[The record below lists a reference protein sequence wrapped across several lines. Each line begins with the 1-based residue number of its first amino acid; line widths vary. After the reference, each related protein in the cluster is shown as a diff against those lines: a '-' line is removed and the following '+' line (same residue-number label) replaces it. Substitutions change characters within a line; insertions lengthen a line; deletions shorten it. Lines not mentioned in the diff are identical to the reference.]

1 MLELLLI
8 IFLILIFVTYVL
20 FDYDVMAPPF
30 LFCSMYFFSILCAFL
45 NRVRWGIELSN
56 EAFYIYLLG
65 AIIFIGVGLLCKV
78 ALTNKRDVTEKTIIK
93 RININPVITILLTIV
108 CMITLY
114 LWIKNVKDIAGPST
128 SFSNMME
135 KYRGKTSY
143 SFEEAMPGYVQQ
155 LSKIVLASAYI
166 YGFTIVN
173 NCMAKNMKKVDLL
186 NIIPILLYILL
197 SLYDSNRLNLLQLIA
212 TIAIYFGILWNLKNS
227 TANGSIKFIFKLMLV
242 FFLVLISFYGIRL
255 VVGRTISKN
264 INFIDYI
271 TVYAGGPVKLF
282 DMFVRDPVHHTDL
295 WGKET
300 FISLYNSLRKFD
312 PDIPKYL
319 VHKEFRMYNGIDLG
333 NVYSAYRE
341 WYADFGMSGVVIL
354 QIIFATFFNTFYF
367 KLKSIGAYNKKFLL
381 IIYGY
386 MASAILLHPID
397 DKFFTTAVSMGF
409 IIILIVFYVIYNLTL
424 KKYKIIW

>member
-8 IFLILIFVTYVL
+8 IFLILVFVTYVL

-30 LFCSMYFFSILCAFL
+30 LFCAMYFFSLSCAFL
-45 NRVRWGIELSN
+45 NRSKWGIALSG
-56 EAFYIYLLG
+56 ETFTIYLLG
-65 AIIFIGVGLLCKV
+65 ATIFIGIGLLCKV
-78 ALTNKRDVTEKTIIK
+78 MLYSDKNNMAKVNIK
-93 RININPVITILLTIV
+93 RIDINPIVTLVVVIL
-108 CMITLY
+108 CAITLY

-143 SFEEAMPGYVQQ
+143 SFEDAMPGYVQQ
-155 LSKIVLASAYI
+155 LAKIALASAYV
-166 YGFTIVN
+166 YAFAIVN
-173 NCMAKNMKKVDLL
+173 NYMSKNMKKIDLL
-186 NIIPILLYILL
+186 NFLPILLYVVL

-227 TANGSIKFIFKLMLV
+227 TASGSIKFVFKLMLV
-242 FFLVLISFYGIRL
+242 FGLVLVSFYGIRL

-264 INFIDYI
+264 VNFIDYI

-282 DMFVRDPVHHTDL
+282 DMFIRDPIHHTDL

-341 WYADFGMSGVVIL
+341 WYADFGMNGVIVL
-354 QIIFATFFNTFYF
+354 QIIFATFFNAFYF
-367 KLKSIGAYNKKFLL
+367 KLKSMGAYNKKFLL

-386 MASAILLHPID
+386 MASVVLLHPID
-397 DKFFTTAVSMGF
+397 DKFFTTMVSMGF
-409 IIILIVFYVIYNLTL
+409 ITILVVFYVIYSVTL
-424 KKYKIIW
+424 KKYRIIW